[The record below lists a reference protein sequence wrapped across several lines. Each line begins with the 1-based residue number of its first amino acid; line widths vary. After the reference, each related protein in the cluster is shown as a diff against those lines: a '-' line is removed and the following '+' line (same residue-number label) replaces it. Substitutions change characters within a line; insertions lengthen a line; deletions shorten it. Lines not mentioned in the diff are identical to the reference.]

1 MTNKSD
7 ALPVS
12 YPSARFKPRT
22 IPHVLQP
29 QSLLLSHL
37 PIEVRLQIWLHVI
50 GNQKIHIINKYR
62 RLGHAVMDDEY
73 WCQYHAE
80 RPSLRACSWMYTY
93 GALPTTKQLAD
104 DTLCHVLVTC
114 RQIYHEAVA
123 LLYSTN
129 TFAFWD
135 LRTIA
140 VFKHCIPFRS
150 WQSIRSVEVY
160 AMSYRK
166 DDIADAVEA
175 RSLLQLEAWPDACAA
190 LASMPNLRNLKV
202 RLANPQYL
210 DKQYLMGQRVN
221 TREAV
226 RSFVREI
233 KVKTQLEV
241 ILMGI

>member
-1 MTNKSD
+1 
-7 ALPVS
+7 
-12 YPSARFKPRT
+12 
-22 IPHVLQP
+22 
-29 QSLLLSHL
+29 
-37 PIEVRLQIWLHVI
+37 
-50 GNQKIHIINKYR
+50 
-62 RLGHAVMDDEY
+62 
-73 WCQYHAE
+73 
-80 RPSLRACSWMYTY
+80 
-93 GALPTTKQLAD
+93 
-104 DTLCHVLVTC
+104 
-114 RQIYHEAVA
+114 
-123 LLYSTN
+123 
-129 TFAFWD
+129 
-135 LRTIA
+135 
-140 VFKHCIPFRS
+140 
-150 WQSIRSVEVY
+150 
-160 AMSYRK
+160 MSYRK